1 MPSINQF
8 RALIPGGDKM
18 SDYDIVQE
26 VSKTLGW
33 DEKDVATKLRFGASN
48 SGITG
53 QQASASVDRYQA
65 GLYGVAEEVAGMAG
79 AEDTSKFLG
88 KQRSENELRA
98 DISAQKARKLGAI
111 DTFADVQGVGDFG
124 SYAKGLAIQSAP
136 YLAEALVGG
145 IGGRMAMSGTR
156 AALAAAEAS
165 GDVAAAVRAKRA
177 LSLGSDAGVVAASY
191 PSSVGDV
198 LSNQREQSGTTDAA
212 SAFALGVP
220 YAALNV
226 VGLEG
231 ALGRGQLFRN
241 PLNLLDNVSGVKG
254 ALARTAATGTTA
266 AVKEGAQETSQEFVN
281 QAGRMA
287 VDPTEQFFNEKS
299 NERFKESFIGGA
311 TLGGL
316 IGGGAGGWR
325 RSESFVPGA
334 NTAAN
339 PQTGQTATNE
349 IQQAFQQNPTITSVG
364 TTPGFDM
371 AAQMSGTAGRV
382 DPLTGRSSL
391 VGTQAGTTPE
401 FDMAAQMGG
410 TADRVNPLAGRS
422 SLVDQTAAPI
432 TAPAVTGGTTDI
444 AQAQAAAQQ
453 QNQQVDQAQKEQAA
467 REDAFSK
474 IGAVYNPEGQGS
486 LQIFGQTILGPQ
498 VNTFGTALASK
509 VAALP
514 EHAHEITN
522 AIAQANT
529 ALATKEKPSP
539 LVSFTYNGNNP
550 ISSADKAMQA
560 LAKTTDKF
568 QIGHVDSVQMAADN
582 LNTLSVTAKGNQLE
596 QINAIHEAL
605 TGRDTDGYIA
615 SQQTKGAKNGQK
627 LQTTA
632 GLGNVPIQSGTGE
645 GSGANAGDVRPSGV
659 QSLLTGSEPQGQTG
673 QQTGQPSGEG
683 IRTGTSV
690 TPDLSGGQPAT
701 GQVNEQATSGLGEGQ
716 VPNQPQQTATGAV
729 GEQAVQN
736 GPRVYSPT
744 IGYYASDLSHI
755 SSERRIEIIRE
766 LFGKIL
772 ASVKGATAETRTEIL
787 RLSLLEQFKEK
798 DIADLVS
805 MSEAAVQKQLERM
818 GIKMDRT
825 IGQYVVADPDI
836 ATKMVTEA
844 ANFRSAEFPD
854 GIGEGELAGLYATR
868 SEYETNKSQ
877 TLAEELEAGEQE
889 GDRSK
894 LLAEE
899 MNRGEGGEDRT
910 MGTIAKAGGSQG
922 AVDSEG
928 KVILNRIDKLQA
940 KVNANP
946 TDAKAAADLA
956 KAWNTYSAL
965 QKERAAKGE
974 KNVAYEEEEEVDLT
988 GETTKV
994 EAETKPEV
1002 DVAEQTKRDK
1012 LVAEARTK
1020 RKADRKGLEVG
1031 NTVVNPKLG
1040 TGVIESFSGDG
1051 AETTV
1056 TVKFQN
1062 GLTKTLS
1069 VASAKLEKTN
1079 AVQVESADEGNVRK
1093 PARSGK
1099 TVGEGNTKPEKPA
1112 KQVKQAKTEVAP
1124 EEIKTPEEQ
1133 WNELRTLAPELP
1145 AYADL
1150 NKDQRIRFDD
1160 LANRGKANLAA
1171 VVNQIVTAPATEIAT
1186 EKRQTISDV
1195 VAEEKPAVEEQTE
1208 PVVEEELTAEEIIE
1222 ESPEAAEINPE
1233 QQTILEEPIAALPEA
1248 QIARLENH
1256 YGETRGTSEFFTKL
1270 QEDVTAY
1277 ATKGA
1282 QAVAAAIRDI
1292 IKAIHAG
1299 VLATAMVFNPSL
1311 MTKHSEVVVIAP
1323 RTVSQVREVKAE
1335 VPAVAKANMSK
1346 AAQEAYSTI
1355 YPSIAAKLKAENKFF
1370 VLTDKP
1376 NARVFIFNPDGSLF
1390 LQKKVLIG
1398 KTVGDYYKGNTDKV
1412 QNRITPAGLFTMGLR
1427 DAKRGGGEAH
1437 TAGGYDFGK
1446 VFVLDKAIDGEYS
1459 VTLFHSVWTKEKDAQ
1474 QRLAALQKEGAADSR
1489 YSFGCINVDKATYGS
1504 LVANNLQQMDGAAL
1518 FIVPDKQELVGE
1530 FLTGATAQ
1538 NKANKDELTRTPFTP
1553 KTETVTTTTPAQKG
1567 GQATTSKVSVIG
1579 REEDVTVGKMNA
1591 MRTSGANVDNETHNE
1606 EPYLKENGR
1615 TLDLIVND
1623 KVTKTFELVSQGLW
1637 DAFKGRPEGQENL
1650 LRNKEPKEV
1659 RQQAQQELAKARL
1672 LHTEYAPLTRNEKL
1686 ALQAVADKDMDTL
1699 RLYERSTSLRQSIF
1713 QIVIQATIDPEGSF
1727 PSYVLTDAVA
1737 NRNGDTK
1744 QASNLLKYA
1753 PSSMMKGVTMPV
1765 GLGSAQL
1772 GKMNAMRTF
1781 DVTDLDGTLTHM
1793 QETDLDRLER
1803 YSGVSRAID
1812 KYRNDGMEHI
1822 LDAVDGWYTTN
1833 NNVDWDGSFTAL
1845 NGKPSIIMRN
1855 GSLTNDANTEW
1866 TTHHE
1871 LGHAVDQAHLDG
1883 GGLFSGMSLF
1893 NVAIVKGNIKP
1904 MGSIMME
1911 LHDHYENNPDSY
1923 LAKTLAYP
1931 FDRTKHGNLD
1941 ANGVR
1946 EEVFAQLWATYNTAE
1961 GNQFLEEELPNVYD
1975 LMELI
1980 HDEVRKTNYAE
1991 TGNSQAAQAQA
2002 VGQTAY
2008 RGNQPRQVPGSANPV
2023 PFRAIRRQTVD
2034 ETISRLP
2041 PFVRTPTRNLVDT
2054 LLRQTTDAV
2063 GYARDAI
2070 YASAVTE
2077 DVIKLASKY
2086 MKSAKDYMEAQYARQ
2101 TTRIE
2106 FENRIN
2112 SILSDFE
2119 KLPENLKG
2127 VGENSVNK
2135 FIKDSTIEDKWGYY
2149 PGEHRVG
2156 TELFVVDPEMKER
2169 FDAIEKESPAAAQ
2182 VIRDVF
2188 EHGYQALM
2196 LKKKAVEAA
2205 IDREFA
2211 DREKAAMGDTEQLQ
2225 ELAKEKKLLLS
2236 REAKVRGVDISSPYA
2251 YLGRYGD
2258 YVVVAKS
2265 KEFMDHEYNVDPQTS
2280 GKGMERSKQWLQDN
2294 ISNADHYVVQF
2305 AESQGEANEI
2315 KAKLDAT
2322 GNYDD
2327 VSAGVKEAEES
2338 YTGGGDIHL
2347 AVARLRNL
2355 VDRQVK
2361 KGDISP
2367 TSANSL
2373 DKMVGDLYLMTVAES
2388 SARKSLMQRK
2398 KVAGSDDNMMRNLA
2412 TSGRADAH
2420 FLASLEHNDAI
2431 TDSMERMRDE
2441 AKRNQDKAMPIYNEL
2456 VRRQANSMEYKT
2468 PSPLSVALTRMNT
2481 LWSLTFSPAF
2491 YLQQVLQTAVISVPY
2506 MASRIGYGNALSQ
2519 VGRGYKEIAGLI
2531 KDVGVNEHID
2541 FSKAPADV
2549 RDMLNKL
2556 VGMGRIDISMDSAE
2570 RATADEK
2577 GIFAKVMYK
2586 MQGVNNRIEAVNRS
2600 VAAIA
2605 AYRGYLEK
2613 YGNNNTEAATQ
2624 YAAQVVF
2631 DTHGAYDG
2639 FNTPRA
2645 LAGNFGRVIGQFRR
2659 FQIIQLSMLAR
2670 LMHNAFKGASAEEKM
2685 VARKALGF
2693 ITAQMAV
2700 LGGAMAVPFMS
2711 QIAWMMSKI
2720 LGDPDEPDD
2729 YEFKLRRLIDNKVV
2743 ADLLLRGVPAALG
2756 VDMSD
2761 KLGMGRV
2768 ASILP
2773 FAQGDLTSR
2782 SGAEKILVAA
2792 MGPSASMSMKFADAF
2807 GMLLH
2812 GDYYKGLEMAMPNGV
2827 ANVMKAGRF
2836 ATEGITMRN
2845 GDLVLKPEDFGM
2857 VDAAFQAVGL
2867 PTNTVTDRQFTQN
2880 VKAEYDKFY
2889 HQKSTDIKGEYVNA
2903 YRAGDAKGMAKARE
2917 EFQRMEESRVSNGY
2931 KRLPMS
2937 ELLKAPMAAMKRER
2951 GVIGG
2956 VETTKQN
2963 KGFVQLAS
2971 QI

>member
-1 MPSINQF
+1 MPSIAEIRNMYPDAKDASDEQIISWTAQ
-8 RALIPGGDKM
+8 RAGM
-18 SDYDIVQE
+18 SLQDAAEYFG
-26 VSKTLGW
+26 VSSGKKKNAALAGLSSGYEDTKGIFNSTGAALA
-33 DEKDVATKLRFGASN
+33 DVAGVDSIRDYFNKKSESN
-48 SGITG
+48 QI
-53 QQASASVDRYQA
+53 
-65 GLYGVAEEVAGMAG
+65 
-79 AEDTSKFLG
+79 
-88 KQRSENELRA
+88 RSEIEGRPDLERVE
-98 DISAQKARKLGAI
+98 DQSLGSAL
-111 DTFADVQGVGDFG
+111 
-124 SYAKGLAIQSAP
+124 P
-136 YLAEALVGG
+136 YLAYQTGKQATNLVGG
-145 IGGRMAMSGTR
+145 IAAGVLTPEVAVPAWLARGAAIAPRAIGGGGAAARVAAATAEGTSTF
-156 AALAAAEAS
+156 AARRAAAEAGQTFGKQVVGGAAFNEGQSIGSLYQNSVENPEDQNPGLTALKWSLPYALAETLPEAGLAGRFGHGS
-165 GDVAAAVRAKRA
+165 GFTGNFLQRAGKNA
-177 LSLGSDAGVVAASY
+177 LMSGASGATSELSQTAMEINVGKPLTAEQEFSQYLNAGVA
-191 PSSVGDV
+191 
-198 LSNQREQSGTTDAA
+198 
-212 SAFALGVP
+212 
-220 YAALNV
+220 
-226 VGLEG
+226 
-231 ALGRGQLFRN
+231 
-241 PLNLLDNVSGVKG
+241 
-254 ALARTAATGTTA
+254 
-266 AVKEGAQETSQEFVN
+266 
-281 QAGRMA
+281 
-287 VDPTEQFFNEKS
+287 
-299 NERFKESFIGGA
+299 GGA
-311 TLGGL
+311 VEGL
-316 IGGGAGGWR
+316 IGGLTGGFHKAHGK
-325 RSESFVPGA
+325 SLIEGG
-334 NTAAN
+334 NTPA
-339 PQTGQTATNE
+339 NE
-349 IQQAFQQNPTITSVG
+349 IQQAFQQNPTITPVG
-364 TTPGFDM
+364 TTPGFNM

-391 VGTQAGTTPE
+391 VDTQAGTTQAGTTPE
-401 FDMAAQMGG
+401 FDMAAHMGG

-444 AQAQAAAQQ
+444 AQAQATAQQ

-514 EHAHEITN
+514 DHAHEITN

-550 ISSADKAMQA
+550 VGSADKVMQA

-615 SQQTKGAKNGQK
+615 SQQTKGAKNGQQQQQ
-627 LQTTA
+627 LQTTS
-632 GLGNVPIQSGTGE
+632 GLGNVSVEGGTGE
-645 GSGANAGDVRPSGV
+645 VSGTNAGDVRPSGV
-659 QSLLTGSEPQGQTG
+659 QSLLTGSQPQGQTS

-690 TPDLSGGQPAT
+690 AT
-701 GQVNEQATSGLGEGQ
+701 DRSDSQRPGQVNEQATSGLGERQ
-716 VPNQPQQTATGAV
+716 VSNQPQQTATGAV

-755 SSERRIEIIRE
+755 SSERRIEVIRE

-798 DIADLVS
+798 DIADLVG

-825 IGQYVVADPDI
+825 IGQYIVADPAI

-928 KVILNRIDKLQA
+928 NAFFDRMEKLKAELDAMPEKDPRRTQLEKKIKDQWAAYGKQQA
-940 KVNANP
+940 
-946 TDAKAAADLA
+946 
-956 KAWNTYSAL
+956 
-965 QKERAAKGE
+965 ERGTAGE
-974 KNVAYEEEEEVDLT
+974 V
-988 GETTKV
+988 
-994 EAETKPEV
+994 
-1002 DVAEQTKRDK
+1002 
-1012 LVAEARTK
+1012 
-1020 RKADRKGLEVG
+1020 
-1031 NTVVNPKLG
+1031 
-1040 TGVIESFSGDG
+1040 
-1051 AETTV
+1051 TV
-1056 TVKFQN
+1056 TPE
-1062 GLTKTLS
+1062 G
-1069 VASAKLEKTN
+1069 EED

-1093 PARSGK
+1093 PARGGEK
-1099 TVGEGNTKPEKPA
+1099 VGEGNAKPEKPA
-1112 KQVKQAKTEVAP
+1112 KQTKQAKTEVAP

-1171 VVNQIVTAPATEIAT
+1171 VVNQIVTAPATEIAA

-1195 VAEEKPAVEEQTE
+1195 AAEAEKPTVEEQTKPVVKEEQTE
-1208 PVVEEELTAEEIIE
+1208 PVGKEELTAEEIKE
-1222 ESPEAAEINPE
+1222 EHPEAAEINPE

-1412 QNRITPAGLFTMGLR
+1412 ENRITPAGLFTMGLR

-1567 GQATTSKVSVIG
+1567 GQAITSKVSVAG
-1579 REEDVTVGKMNA
+1579 REEDV
-1591 MRTSGANVDNETHNE
+1591 
-1606 EPYLKENGR
+1606 
-1615 TLDLIVND
+1615 
-1623 KVTKTFELVSQGLW
+1623 
-1637 DAFKGRPEGQENL
+1637 
-1650 LRNKEPKEV
+1650 
-1659 RQQAQQELAKARL
+1659 
-1672 LHTEYAPLTRNEKL
+1672 
-1686 ALQAVADKDMDTL
+1686 AV
-1699 RLYERSTSLRQSIF
+1699 
-1713 QIVIQATIDPEGSF
+1713 
-1727 PSYVLTDAVA
+1727 
-1737 NRNGDTK
+1737 
-1744 QASNLLKYA
+1744 
-1753 PSSMMKGVTMPV
+1753 
-1765 GLGSAQL
+1765 

-1833 NNVDWDGSFTAL
+1833 DNVDWDGSFTAL

-1871 LGHAVDQAHLDG
+1871 LGHAVDQAHLSG

-1893 NVAIVKGNIKP
+1893 NVAVVNNKIKP
-1904 MGSIMME
+1904 MGAIMME

-1961 GNQFLEEELPNVYD
+1961 GNQFLENELPNVYD

-2034 ETISRLP
+2034 ETINRLP
-2041 PFVRTPTRNLVDT
+2041 PFVRTPTRNLVT
-2054 LLRQTTDAV
+2054 NLLHQAKNAV
-2063 GYARDAI
+2063 
-2070 YASAVTE
+2070 YASAITE
-2077 DVIKLASKY
+2077 DVVKLASKY
-2086 MKSAKDYMEAQYARQ
+2086 MKSANDYLNAQYARQ
-2101 TTRIE
+2101 ATRIQ
-2106 FENRIN
+2106 FEQRIN
-2112 SILSDFE
+2112 SILSDFD
-2119 KLPENLKG
+2119 KLSGEYKG
-2127 VGENSVNK
+2127 TGANSVNK
-2135 FIKDSTIEDKWGYY
+2135 FIKDSTVSGKWGYY

-2156 TELFVVDPEMKER
+2156 TDLFTVDPDMKLR
-2169 FDAIEKESPAAAQ
+2169 FDAFDESAQ
-2182 VIRDVF
+2182 KVIKAVF
-2188 EHGYQALM
+2188 EHGYEALM

-2211 DREKAAMGDTEQLQ
+2211 DREKAVMGDAEQMK
-2225 ELAKEKKLLLS
+2225 ELAAEKKLLLA
-2236 REAKVRGVDISSPYA
+2236 REAKVRGVDVSSPYA

-2258 YVVVAKS
+2258 HVVVAKS
-2265 KEFMDHEYNVDPQTS
+2265 AEFKHYE
-2280 GKGMERSKQWLQDN
+2280 ERAKLGDWDVEQAKQWLQDN
-2294 ISNADHYVVQF
+2294 VSNSDHYVVQF
-2305 AESQGEANEI
+2305 AETQAEADNIAE
-2315 KAKLDAT
+2315 KLHAT
-2322 GNYDD
+2322 GKYDIMPED
-2327 VSAGVKEAEES
+2327 AGVKEAEES

-2347 AVARLRNL
+2347 AVGRLRNL
-2355 VDRQVK
+2355 LQRQVSD
-2361 KGDISP
+2361 GDMS
-2367 TSANSL
+2367 SVNFHSMN
-2373 DKMVGDLYLMTVAES
+2373 KMVGDLYLMTVAEA
-2388 SARKSLMQRK
+2388 SARKSEMQRK
-2398 KVAGSDDNMMRNLA
+2398 NVSGADDNMMRNLA

-2420 FLASLEHNDAI
+2420 FLSSLEHNDAI
-2431 TDSMERMRDE
+2431 TDSMERMRNE
-2441 AKRNQDKAMPIYNEL
+2441 ARNHRREAMPIYNEL
-2456 VRRQANSMEYKT
+2456 IKRQANSMEYKS
-2468 PSPLSVALTRMNT
+2468 PGPLSVALTRMNT

-2491 YLQQVLQTAVISVPY
+2491 YLQQITQTAVISVPY
-2506 MASRIGYGNALSQ
+2506 LAGRIGYGNAVSQ
-2519 VGRGYKEIAGLI
+2519 VNRGYKEIAGLI
-2531 KDVGVNEHID
+2531 KGLGINEHID
-2541 FSKAPADV
+2541 FSKSPADV

-2556 VGMGRIDISMDSAE
+2556 VGMGKIDISMDSAE

-2577 GIFAKVMYK
+2577 GVFAKVMYK

-2624 YAAQVVF
+2624 YAAQVVS
-2631 DTHGAYDG
+2631 DTHGSYDG

-2645 LAGNFGRVIGQFRR
+2645 LTGAIGKVVGQFRR

-2670 LMHNAFKGASAEEKM
+2670 LMHNAFKGASTEEKM

-2693 ITAQMAV
+2693 ITAQMSV

-2729 YEFKLRRLIDNKVV
+2729 YEFKLRRMINNKVV
-2743 ADLLLRGVPAALG
+2743 SDLLLRGVPAALG

-2761 KLGMGRV
+2761 KMGMGRV

-2792 MGPSASMSMKFADAF
+2792 MGPSASMGMKFADAF

-2845 GDLVLKPEDFGM
+2845 GDLVLKPEDYGM

-2880 VKAEYDKFY
+2880 VKTEYDKFY

-2903 YRAGDAKGMAKARE
+2903 YRAGDAQGMAKARE
-2917 EFQRMEESRVSNGY
+2917 EFQRLEESRVSNGY

>member
-1 MPSINQF
+1 MPSIAEIRNMYPDAKDASDEEIIGWVAK
-8 RALIPGGDKM
+8 RSNM
-18 SDYDIVQE
+18 SLPDAARYFDYDLSGGQT
-26 VSKTLGW
+26 SK
-33 DEKDVATKLRFGASN
+33 RFGAS
-48 SGITG
+48 I
-53 QQASASVDRYQA
+53 DRYQA
-65 GLYGVAEEVAGMAG
+65 GLYGTGEALAG
-79 AEDTSKFLG
+79 AVGLDSASNYLA
-88 KQRSENELRA
+88 KQRQRNEAQA
-98 DISAQKARKLGAI
+98 DISSGRAKELGAI
-111 DTFADVQGVGDFG
+111 ESYKDVNSVGTGINYAVGLGV
-124 SYAKGLAIQSAP
+124 QSAP
-136 YLAEALVGG
+136 YLAEALTGG
-145 IGGRMAMSGTR
+145 VIGRGVMGGTR
-156 AALAAAEAS
+156 LALEEATTAYRAAQAS
-165 GDVAAAVRAKRA
+165 GDVVAAAKAKKA
-177 LSLGSDAGVVAASY
+177 AEVAQKSLSLGSDAGVVAASY

-254 ALARTAATGTTA
+254 ALARTATTGTTA
-266 AVKEGAQETSQEFVN
+266 AVKEGAQETSQEFIN

-339 PQTGQTATNE
+339 SQTGQTATNE
-349 IQQAFQQNPTITSVG
+349 IQQAFQQNPTITPVG

-444 AQAQAAAQQ
+444 AQAQAASQQ
-453 QNQQVDQAQKEQAA
+453 QNQQVNQAQKEQAA

-514 EHAHEITN
+514 DHAHEITN

-550 ISSADKAMQA
+550 VGSADKAMQA

-605 TGRDTDGYIA
+605 TGKDTSGYTA
-615 SQQTKGAKNGQK
+615 SQQTKGAKNGQT
-627 LQTTA
+627 LQTTS
-632 GLGNVPIQSGTGE
+632 GLGTVPIQSGTGE
-645 GSGANAGDVRPSGV
+645 GSGANTGDVQPSGV

-683 IRTGTSV
+683 IRTGTGV
-690 TPDLSGGQPAT
+690 ATDLSGSQQP
-701 GQVNEQATSGLGEGQ
+701 GQVNEQAASGLGEGQ

-736 GPRVYSPT
+736 GPRTYSPT

-798 DIADLVS
+798 DIADLVG

-818 GIKMDRT
+818 GVKMDRK
-825 IGQYVVADPDI
+825 IGQYVVTDPAI
-836 ATKMVTEA
+836 ALQMVTEA

-928 KVILNRIDKLQA
+928 KVILNRIAKLQV

-946 TDAKAAADLA
+946 ADAKAAADLA

-994 EAETKPEV
+994 EAEAKPEV

-1079 AVQVESADEGNVRK
+1079 AVQVESTDEGNVRK

-1099 TVGEGNTKPEKPA
+1099 TVGEGNAKPEKPA
-1112 KQVKQAKTEVAP
+1112 KQTKQAKTEVAP
-1124 EEIKTPEEQ
+1124 EEVKTPEEQ

-1160 LANRGKANLAA
+1160 LANRGKANHAA

-1195 VAEEKPAVEEQTE
+1195 VAEEQTEPVVEEQTE
-1208 PVVEEELTAEEIIE
+1208 PVAQEELTAEEIIE

-1311 MTKHSEVVVIAP
+1311 MTKHSEVVVVAP

-1412 QNRITPAGLFTMGLR
+1412 ENRITPAGLFTMGLR
-1427 DAKRGGGEAH
+1427 DAKRGGGEAQ

-1567 GQATTSKVSVIG
+1567 GQATTSKVSVVG

-1591 MRTSGANVDNETHNE
+1591 MRT
-1606 EPYLKENGR
+1606 
-1615 TLDLIVND
+1615 
-1623 KVTKTFELVSQGLW
+1623 
-1637 DAFKGRPEGQENL
+1637 
-1650 LRNKEPKEV
+1650 
-1659 RQQAQQELAKARL
+1659 
-1672 LHTEYAPLTRNEKL
+1672 
-1686 ALQAVADKDMDTL
+1686 
-1699 RLYERSTSLRQSIF
+1699 
-1713 QIVIQATIDPEGSF
+1713 
-1727 PSYVLTDAVA
+1727 
-1737 NRNGDTK
+1737 
-1744 QASNLLKYA
+1744 
-1753 PSSMMKGVTMPV
+1753 
-1765 GLGSAQL
+1765 
-1772 GKMNAMRTF
+1772 F
-1781 DVTDLDGTLTHM
+1781 DVKDLDGTLTHM

-1812 KYRNDGMEHI
+1812 KYRNDGMENV

-1833 NNVDWDGSFTAL
+1833 DNVDWDGSFTAL
-1845 NGKPSIIMRN
+1845 NGKPSIIVRTA
-1855 GSLTNDANTEW
+1855 SLTNDVDAEW

-1893 NVAIVKGNIKP
+1893 NVAVANNKIKP
-1904 MGSIMME
+1904 MGAIMME

-2034 ETISRLP
+2034 ETINRLP
-2041 PFVRTPTRNLVDT
+2041 PFVRTPTRNLVT
-2054 LLRQTTDAV
+2054 NLLHQAKNAV
-2063 GYARDAI
+2063 
-2070 YASAVTE
+2070 YASAITE
-2077 DVIKLASKY
+2077 DVVKLASKY
-2086 MKSAKDYMEAQYARQ
+2086 MKSANDYLNAQYARQ
-2101 TTRIE
+2101 ATRIE
-2106 FENRIN
+2106 FEQRIN
-2112 SILSDFE
+2112 SILSDFD
-2119 KLPENLKG
+2119 KLSGEYKG
-2127 VGENSVNK
+2127 TGANSVNK
-2135 FIKDSTIEDKWGYY
+2135 FIKDSTVSGKWGYY

-2156 TELFVVDPEMKER
+2156 TELFTVDPDMKLR
-2169 FDAIEKESPAAAQ
+2169 FDAFGKDSDAQ
-2182 VIRDVF
+2182 KVIKAVF
-2188 EHGYQALM
+2188 EHGYEALM

-2211 DREKAAMGDTEQLQ
+2211 DREKAVMGDAEQMK
-2225 ELAKEKKLLLS
+2225 ELAAEKKLLLA
-2236 REAKVRGVDISSPYA
+2236 REAKVRGVDVSSPYA

-2258 YVVVAKS
+2258 HVVVAKS
-2265 KEFMDHEYNVDPQTS
+2265 AEFKHYE
-2280 GKGMERSKQWLQDN
+2280 ERAKLGDWDVEQAKQWLQDN
-2294 ISNADHYVVQF
+2294 ISNSDHYVVQF
-2305 AESQGEANEI
+2305 AETQAEADNIAE
-2315 KAKLDAT
+2315 KLHAT
-2322 GNYDD
+2322 GKYDIMPED
-2327 VSAGVKEAEES
+2327 AGVKEAEES

-2347 AVARLRNL
+2347 AVGRLRNL
-2355 VDRQVK
+2355 LQRQVSD
-2361 KGDISP
+2361 GDMS
-2367 TSANSL
+2367 SVNFHSMN
-2373 DKMVGDLYLMTVAES
+2373 KMVGDLYLMTVAEA
-2388 SARKSLMQRK
+2388 SARKSEMQRK
-2398 KVAGSDDNMMRNLA
+2398 NVSGADDNMMRNLA

-2420 FLASLEHNDAI
+2420 FLSSLEHNDAI
-2431 TDSMERMRDE
+2431 TDSMERMRNE
-2441 AKRNQDKAMPIYNEL
+2441 ARNHRREAMPIYNEL
-2456 VRRQANSMEYKT
+2456 IKRQANSMEYKS
-2468 PSPLSVALTRMNT
+2468 PGPLSVALTRMNT

-2491 YLQQVLQTAVISVPY
+2491 YLQQITQTAVISVPY
-2506 MASRIGYGNALSQ
+2506 LAGRIGYGNAVSQ
-2519 VGRGYKEIAGLI
+2519 VNRGYKEIAGLI
-2531 KDVGVNEHID
+2531 KGLGINEHID

-2556 VGMGRIDISMDSAE
+2556 VGMGKIDISMDSAE

-2577 GIFAKVMYK
+2577 GVFAKVMYK
-2586 MQGVNNRIEAVNRS
+2586 MQGVNNRIESVNRS

-2624 YAAQVVF
+2624 YAAQVVS
-2631 DTHGAYDG
+2631 DTHGSYDG

-2645 LAGNFGRVIGQFRR
+2645 LSNGIGRVVGQFRR

-2670 LMHNAFKGASAEEKM
+2670 LMHNSFKGASTEEKM

-2693 ITAQMAV
+2693 IVAQMSV

-2729 YEFKLRRLIDNKVV
+2729 YEFKLRRMINNKVV
-2743 ADLLLRGVPAALG
+2743 SDLLLRGVPAALG
-2756 VDMSD
+2756 VDVSD

-2782 SGAEKILVAA
+2782 SGAEKIIVAA
-2792 MGPSASMSMKFADAF
+2792 MGPSASMGMKFADAF

-2812 GDYYKGLEMAMPNGV
+2812 GDYYKGLEMAMPNGF

-2903 YRAGDAKGMAKARE
+2903 YRAGDAQGMAKARE

-2963 KGFVQLAS
+2963 RGFVQLAS

>member
-1 MPSINQF
+1 MPIRSINDL
-8 RALIPGGDKM
+8 RTAVGKDWDNVSDEDLIKSYATSVKLDP
-18 SDYDIVQE
+18 IE
-26 VSKTLGW
+26 VARTLGY
-33 DEKDVATKLRFGASN
+33 DPGSGGRESKRTTSALSNYVGGLQSVGEEVTKAVGLTGVSNYLAEKRSANEFQSN
-48 SGITG
+48 V
-53 QQASASVDRYQA
+53 ASARARDMGAVESYKNVK
-65 GLYGVAEEVAGMAG
+65 GL
-79 AEDTSKFLG
+79 
-88 KQRSENELRA
+88 
-98 DISAQKARKLGAI
+98 
-111 DTFADVQGVGDFG
+111 GDFG
-124 SYAKGLAIQSAP
+124 NYATGLAIQSAP

-145 IGGRMAMSGTR
+145 VLTRGAMTGTR
-156 AALAAAEAS
+156 VALTAAEAA
-165 GDVAAAVRAKRA
+165 GDVVAAVRAKRA
-177 LSLGSDAGVVAASY
+177 LNIGSDAGVVAASY

-226 VGLEG
+226 LGVEG
-231 ALGRGQLFRN
+231 ALSRGQLFRN
-241 PLNLLDNVSGVKG
+241 PLNLLDNVSGAKG
-254 ALARTAATGTTA
+254 VLARTTATGTTA
-266 AVKEGAQETSQEFVN
+266 AVKEGAQETAQEFVN

-311 TLGGL
+311 TLGGI
-316 IGGGAGGWR
+316 IGGGTGGWR

-334 NTAAN
+334 NTAAS

-401 FDMAAQMGG
+401 FDMAAQMSG

-444 AQAQAAAQQ
+444 AQAQAATQQ
-453 QNQQVDQAQKEQAA
+453 QNQQQTQADFATQQQQKETERVSYMAD
-467 REDAFSK
+467 RVGLPK
-474 IGAVYNPEGQGS
+474 PEGQRWDFFGKPVFGPAIQEAAKATADLVGS
-486 LQIFGQTILGPQ
+486 LKGFQNQITRAINVANEQTGGKL
-498 VNTFGTALASK
+498 VNVNFNPLKATDSVRKTFEK
-509 VAALP
+509 VAEVA
-514 EHAHEITN
+514 A
-522 AIAQANT
+522 
-529 ALATKEKPSP
+529 
-539 LVSFTYNGNNP
+539 
-550 ISSADKAMQA
+550 
-560 LAKTTDKF
+560 KF
-568 QIGHVDSVQMAADN
+568 QIAHVGSVEEAAQI
-582 LNTLSVTAKGNQLE
+582 LEQLSQSTKGAQLE
-596 QINAIHEAL
+596 QLNAIHQAL
-605 TGRDTDGYIA
+605 TGTDTTGYIA
-615 SQQTKGAKNGQK
+615 SQQTKGAKNAQQQQQ
-627 LQTTA
+627 LQTTT
-632 GLGNVPIQSGTGE
+632 GLGTVPIQSGTGE
-645 GSGANAGDVRPSGV
+645 GSGTNVGDVRPSGI
-659 QSLLTGSEPQGQTG
+659 QSLLTGSQPQGQVS
-673 QQTGQPSGEG
+673 QQVGQPSEEG

-701 GQVNEQATSGLGEGQ
+701 GQVSGQATSGLGEGQ

-736 GPRVYSPT
+736 GPRTYSPT

-755 SSERRIEIIRE
+755 SSERRIEVIRE

-772 ASVKGATAETRTEIL
+772 ASVKGANAETRTEIL

-798 DIADLVS
+798 DIADLVG
-805 MSEAAVQKQLERM
+805 MSEDAVQKQLQRM
-818 GIKMDRT
+818 GVKMDRT
-825 IGQYVVADPDI
+825 IGQYIVADPAI

-899 MNRGEGGEDRT
+899 MNRGEGGEDRS

-928 KVILNRIDKLQA
+928 NAFFDKMEKLKAELDAMPEKDPRRTQLEKKIKDQWAAYGKQQA
-940 KVNANP
+940 
-946 TDAKAAADLA
+946 
-956 KAWNTYSAL
+956 
-965 QKERAAKGE
+965 ERGTAGE
-974 KNVAYEEEEEVDLT
+974 V
-988 GETTKV
+988 
-994 EAETKPEV
+994 
-1002 DVAEQTKRDK
+1002 
-1012 LVAEARTK
+1012 
-1020 RKADRKGLEVG
+1020 
-1031 NTVVNPKLG
+1031 
-1040 TGVIESFSGDG
+1040 
-1051 AETTV
+1051 TV
-1056 TVKFQN
+1056 TPE
-1062 GLTKTLS
+1062 G
-1069 VASAKLEKTN
+1069 EED
-1079 AVQVESADEGNVRK
+1079 AVQVESTDEGNVRK
-1093 PARSGK
+1093 PARGGK

-1112 KQVKQAKTEVAP
+1112 KQTKQAKTEVAP

-1171 VVNQIVTAPATEIAT
+1171 VVNQIVTAPATEIVT

-1195 VAEEKPAVEEQTE
+1195 VAEEQTEPVIEEQTE

-1233 QQTILEEPIAALPEA
+1233 QQAILEEPVAALPEA
-1248 QIARLENH
+1248 QVVRLENH
-1256 YGETRGTSEFFTKL
+1256 YGVKRGTSEFFTKL

-1292 IKAIHAG
+1292 VKAIHAG

-1311 MTKHSEVVVIAP
+1311 MTKNSEVLVIAP

-1412 QNRITPAGLFTMGLR
+1412 ENRITPAGLFTMGLR
-1427 DAKRGGGEAH
+1427 DAKRGGGEAQ
-1437 TAGGYDFGK
+1437 TAGDYDFGK

-1553 KTETVTTTTPAQKG
+1553 KTETVTTTTPAPAS
-1567 GQATTSKVSVIG
+1567 GQATPSKVSVVG
-1579 REEDVTVGKMNA
+1579 REEDVTV
-1591 MRTSGANVDNETHNE
+1591 
-1606 EPYLKENGR
+1606 
-1615 TLDLIVND
+1615 
-1623 KVTKTFELVSQGLW
+1623 
-1637 DAFKGRPEGQENL
+1637 
-1650 LRNKEPKEV
+1650 
-1659 RQQAQQELAKARL
+1659 
-1672 LHTEYAPLTRNEKL
+1672 
-1686 ALQAVADKDMDTL
+1686 
-1699 RLYERSTSLRQSIF
+1699 
-1713 QIVIQATIDPEGSF
+1713 
-1727 PSYVLTDAVA
+1727 
-1737 NRNGDTK
+1737 
-1744 QASNLLKYA
+1744 
-1753 PSSMMKGVTMPV
+1753 
-1765 GLGSAQL
+1765 

-1781 DVTDLDGTLTHM
+1781 DVTDLDGTLTQM
-1793 QETDLDRLER
+1793 QEIDLERLER

-1812 KYRNDGMEHI
+1812 KYRNDGMENV
-1822 LDAVDGWYTTN
+1822 LGAVDGWYTTN
-1833 NNVDWDGSFTAL
+1833 DNVNWDGSFTAL
-1845 NGKPSIIMRN
+1845 NGKPSIIIRTA
-1855 GSLTNDANTEW
+1855 SLTNDVDTEW

-1871 LGHAVDQAHLDG
+1871 LGHAVDQAHLSG

-1893 NVAIVKGNIKP
+1893 NVAVVNNKIKP
-1904 MGSIMME
+1904 MGAIMME

-1961 GNQFLEEELPNVYD
+1961 GNQFLENELPNVYD

-1980 HDEVRKTNYAE
+1980 YDEVKQTNYAQA
-1991 TGNSQAAQAQA
+1991 GNSQATQTQA

-2008 RGNQPRQVPGSANPV
+2008 RGNQPRQVPGSASPV

-2034 ETISRLP
+2034 ETISQLP
-2041 PFVRTPTRNLVDT
+2041 PFVRTSTRNLTTT
-2054 LLRQTTDAV
+2054 LLYQAKNAV
-2063 GYARDAI
+2063 
-2070 YASAVTE
+2070 YASAITE
-2077 DVIKLASKY
+2077 DVVKMASKY
-2086 MKSAKDYMEAQYARQ
+2086 MKSANDYLNAQYARQ
-2101 TTRIE
+2101 ATRIQ
-2106 FENRIN
+2106 FEQRIN
-2112 SILSDFE
+2112 KILSDFD
-2119 KLPENLKG
+2119 KLSGEYKG
-2127 VGENSVNK
+2127 IGANSVNK
-2135 FIKDSTIEDKWGYY
+2135 FIKDSTVSGKWGYY
-2149 PGEHRVG
+2149 PGEQRVG
-2156 TELFVVDPEMKER
+2156 TDLFTVDPDMKLR
-2169 FDAIEKESPAAAQ
+2169 FDAFDESAQ
-2182 VIRDVF
+2182 NVIKAVF
-2188 EHGYQALM
+2188 EHGYEALM

-2211 DREKAAMGDTEQLQ
+2211 DREKAAMGDTEQLK
-2225 ELAKEKKLLLS
+2225 ELAAEKKLLLA
-2236 REAKVRGVDISSPYA
+2236 REAKVRGVDVSSPYA

-2265 KEFMDHEYNVDPQTS
+2265 AEFKHYE
-2280 GKGMERSKQWLQDN
+2280 ERAKLDDWDVKQSKQWLQDN

-2305 AESQGEANEI
+2305 AETQAEADAI
-2315 KAKLDAT
+2315 ADRLHAT
-2322 GNYDD
+2322 GNYDIMPED
-2327 VSAGVKEAEES
+2327 AGAKEAQES

-2347 AVARLRNL
+2347 AVSRLRNL
-2355 VDRQVK
+2355 LQRQVSD
-2361 KGDISP
+2361 GDMS
-2367 TSANSL
+2367 SVNFHSMN
-2373 DKMVGDLYLMTVAES
+2373 KMVGDLYLMTVAEA
-2388 SARKSLMQRK
+2388 SARKSEMQRK
-2398 KVAGSDDNMMRNLA
+2398 NVSGADDNMMRNLA

-2420 FLASLEHNDAI
+2420 FLSSLEHNDAI

-2441 AKRNQDKAMPIYNEL
+2441 ARNRRREAMPIYNEL
-2456 VRRQANSMEYKT
+2456 VKRQANSMEYTT
-2468 PSPLSVALTRMNT
+2468 PAPLSIALNRMNT
-2481 LWSLTFSPAF
+2481 IWSLTFSPA
-2491 YLQQVLQTAVISVPY
+2491 YYMQQLLQTAVISVPY
-2506 MASRIGYGNALSQ
+2506 LAGRIGYSNAVSQ
-2519 VGRGYKEIAGLI
+2519 VSRGYKDIAGLV
-2531 KDVGVNEHID
+2531 KGLGVNDHID

-2556 VGMGRIDISMDSAE
+2556 VGMGKIDISMDANE

-2586 MQGVNNRIEAVNRS
+2586 MQGVNNRVEAVNRS

-2605 AYRGYLEK
+2605 AYRGYLAR

-2624 YAAQVVF
+2624 YAAQVVS
-2631 DTHGAYDG
+2631 DTHGSYDG
-2639 FNTPRA
+2639 FNTPRI
-2645 LAGNFGRVIGQFRR
+2645 LAGNIGRVVGQFRR

-2670 LMHNAFKGASAEEKM
+2670 LMNNAFKGASADEKM

-2693 ITAQMAV
+2693 ITAQMMV
-2700 LGGAMAVPFMS
+2700 VGGAMAVPFVS

-2720 LGDPDEPDD
+2720 LGDPDEPDNF
-2729 YEFKLRRLIDNKVV
+2729 EFKLRRLIDNKVV
-2743 ADLLLRGVPAALG
+2743 SDLLLRGAPAALG
-2756 VDMSD
+2756 VDVSD

-2773 FAQGDLTSR
+2773 FSQGDLTSR

-2807 GMLLH
+2807 GMILK
-2812 GDYYKGLEMAMPNGV
+2812 GDYYKGLEMAMPNGF

-2836 ATEGITMRN
+2836 TTEGITMRN
-2845 GDLVLKPEDFGM
+2845 GDLVLKPEDYGM

-2867 PTNTVTDRQFTQN
+2867 PTNIVTDRQFTQQ
-2880 VKAEYDKFY
+2880 VKVEYDKFY
-2889 HQKSTDIKGEYVNA
+2889 AQRSTDIKGDYVKA
-2903 YRAGDAKGMAKARE
+2903 YRDNDAKGMSQARE
-2917 EFQRMEESRVSNGY
+2917 EFQQMEDSRVANGY
-2931 KRLPMS
+2931 KRQPMS
-2937 ELLKAPMAAMKRER
+2937 DLLRAPMAAMKRER

-2956 VETTKQN
+2956 VETSKQN
-2963 KGFVQLAS
+2963 KGFVELAS